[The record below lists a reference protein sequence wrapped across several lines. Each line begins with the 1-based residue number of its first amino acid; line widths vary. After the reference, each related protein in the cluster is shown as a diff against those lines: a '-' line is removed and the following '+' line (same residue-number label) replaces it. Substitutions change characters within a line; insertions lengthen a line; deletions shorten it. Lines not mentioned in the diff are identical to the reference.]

1 MLLLYFGSVVMK
13 IYPIYLFLFTFLTG
27 LNLHA
32 QDLTITG
39 GWLVDVVQAEVMP
52 NPGINIKSGK
62 IVGFGNWEGKEV
74 TTITLDD
81 DDYVLPG
88 LIDLHAHYRIAYQGI
103 ARDDTVVMPR
113 IFLANGVT
121 ATFPAGEVEPIKM
134 RHLSTRITNGE
145 GPGPRVLHSGPY
157 FGTAAPDWDPN
168 YSVEDVNRMVDYWAG
183 LGVKGFKAK
192 GVTPVHLE
200 ALIKRAHLHGLTVT
214 AHLNSG
220 VNGSVNPE
228 HAIDM
233 GIDRIEHFLGGEL
246 LSDTAHAYTSLAL
259 LDPDDPK
266 LDEIITKYV
275 NHKVYFDATVGTYG
289 AIGQVKE
296 APFEMWAQEEAYLTP
311 YVQKLIASYSRSD
324 FSRLCENIYHV
335 KKQVVKRFYDAGGL
349 ITIGSDRPLLVDN
362 YLGTGLGGFFIHREM
377 QVLVDT
383 GIDPLEVIKM
393 ATLQN
398 AQAIGISD
406 KLGSIE
412 VSKWA
417 DLAIIK
423 GNPEQDIT
431 NTRNVHTVIVAGRVH
446 HSKPLLDYCIGKLG
460 PINLESWLE
469 ER

>member
-1 MLLLYFGSVVMK
+1 MKVHPSYIFLLQLVALV
-13 IYPIYLFLFTFLTG
+13 
-27 LNLHA
+27 NLHA

-39 GWLVDVVQAEVMP
+39 GWLVDVSQAEIKP

-62 IVGFGNWEGKEV
+62 IVGFGTSNGEMVK
-74 TTITLDD
+74 TIALDA
-81 DDYVLPG
+81 DDYILPG
-88 LIDLHAHYRIAYQGI
+88 LIDLHAHYRVAHQGI
-103 ARDDTVVMPR
+103 AKDDTVVMSR
-113 IFLANGVT
+113 LFLANGIT
-121 ATFPAGEVEPIKM
+121 ATFPAGEVEPVKM
-134 RHLSTRITNGE
+134 RHLSGRIASGE
-145 GPGPRVLHSGPY
+145 VPGPRILHSGPY
-157 FGTAAPDWDPN
+157 FGAAAPDWDPN
-168 YSVEDVNRMVDYWAG
+168 NSVEDVNRMVDYWAG

-192 GVTPVHLE
+192 GITPVHLE

-220 VNGSVNPE
+220 VRGSVNPSQ
-228 HAIDM
+228 AIDM

-246 LSDTAHAYTSLAL
+246 LSDTAHAYVSLAL

-266 LDEIITKYV
+266 LDEIIAKYV
-275 NHKVYFDATVGTYG
+275 NHKVYFDATVATYG
-289 AIGQVKE
+289 AIGLVNE
-296 APFEMWAQEEAYLTP
+296 APFEMWAPEEAYLTP
-311 YVQKLIASYSRSD
+311 YVQELIASYSRSD
-324 FSRLCENIYHV
+324 FSKLCEDIYYV

-377 QVLVDT
+377 QVLVDS

-398 AQAIGISD
+398 AQAIGMSD
-406 KLGSIE
+406 KLGSID

-423 GNPEQDIT
+423 GNPEYDIT
-431 NTRNVHTVIVAGRVH
+431 NTRNVHLVVVAGRVF
-446 HSKPLLDYCIGKLG
+446 HSESLLNYCMGKLG
-460 PINLESWLE
+460 PTSAESWLR